1 MVCYE
6 HAKAVHFTREPRSGP
21 ESVSKAMLGEIQAQ
35 ETVLKL
41 KRPEDVTLHAVGTE
55 AYTGTLST

>member
-1 MVCYE
+1 MTMLGTMAPSLRDAIDV
-6 HAKAVHFTREPRSGP
+6 

-41 KRPEDVTLHAVGTE
+41 KRPEDITLHAVGTE
-55 AYTGTLST
+55 AYWHAEYVTV